1 MEGVTTSQV
10 PARVIVA
17 DDDPLICQALTMIL
31 RDYSDGK
38 IDVIGV
44 AHSGSEV
51 RKLLEEND
59 VHVVLMDIAM
69 PGEDGITAT
78 TLISRTYPQV
88 KVLMLTSLNPQD
100 VAMGAIEAGAAG
112 FVSKTDAPEVL
123 VGRICE
129 VAAGKVQFNAAS
141 MREIAKSLHDSRP
154 NMRRDHARRV
164 LSSLAER
171 EYEAVILAAEGLTNA
186 EIAKKM
192 YISERTV
199 KAHLSSASDKLS
211 LGRVQLAR
219 LVERAELF
227 SEE

>member
-10 PARVIVA
+10 PVRVIIA
-17 DDDPLICQALTMIL
+17 DDDPLICQALTLIL
-31 RDYSDGK
+31 RDYSHGK

-44 AHSGSEV
+44 AHTGTEARHV
-51 RKLLEEND
+51 IAEND
-59 VHVVLMDIAM
+59 VHVALMDIAM

-78 TLISRTYPQV
+78 ALLSREYPQV
-88 KVLMLTSLNPQD
+88 KVLILTSLNPRD
-100 VAMGAIEAGAAG
+100 VAMSAIEAGAMG

-123 VGRICE
+123 VDRILE
-129 VAAGKVQFNAAS
+129 VAEGKVQFNPS
-141 MREIAKSLHDSRP
+141 STREIAKTLREGKPHT
-154 NMRRDHARRV
+154 RRDNARQM
-164 LSSLAER
+164 LASLAER
-171 EYEAVILAAEGLTNA
+171 EYEAVLLAAEGYTNA
-186 EIAKKM
+186 EIAQKM